1 MSEML
6 TIGIDPGHGMSNRE
20 HGVYDPGASAGP
32 GINEARITLI
42 IAGYLRDA
50 CLQRGWKT
58 AMTRTST
65 ADDAPLRDRVMR
77 MRMAGAD
84 CIVSLH
90 LNAHE
95 REHANGTET
104 LYLAS
109 EWVAAEVQRQV
120 VAALGTTDR
129 GCKQR
134 DDLAIL
140 RYERPAILVEF
151 GFLTNGHDR
160 DKLVDRGMQRAAA
173 HAIADGISRTVRL

>member
-1 MSEML
+1 ML

-32 GINEARITLI
+32 GINEARLTLFV
-42 IAGYLRDA
+42 ASYLRDA

-90 LNAHE
+90 LNAHD
-95 REHANGTET
+95 RPTANGTET
-104 LYLAS
+104 LYLAA
-109 EWVAAEVQRQV
+109 EWVAAEVQRQL

-140 RYERPAILVEF
+140 RYERPAILIEL

-160 DKLVDRGMQRAAA
+160 DKLVDPGYQLAAA
-173 HAIADGISRTVRL
+173 RAIAEGIGRTVRL